1 MIPTV
6 ETFDTSPIHE
16 GDRVDYWNSA
26 ARNVFDAIEV
36 EPASRHFAGRMRRR
50 SFGGVQL
57 ATVDSTAVAI
67 QGLASS
73 KLKGVYLMMNE
84 RGSCEMQQRGRR
96 NRLLTGE
103 LTVLCAHEPYRLE
116 CSREHRTHVLY
127 VPGPGLDQA
136 LDAHVAVAHRGV
148 ESELLGAFIG
158 RLGNLD
164 MKEQTTGNLLD
175 TTLNL
180 IRLTWPGPHT
190 PPARGNAAA
199 WRERLRRYVEQ
210 HLGDPALDADHI
222 ATHFGISSRYVQM
235 LFSRTNTTVSQVI
248 LERRLQTVA
257 ERLRHE
263 PQRRICDVALEA
275 GFNDVS
281 HFCRRFRERFGISAR
296 EYRNRHCSAK

>member
-1 MIPTV
+1 MIPTT
-6 ETFDTSPIHE
+6 ETFDTAPIQE
-16 GDRVDYWNSA
+16 GARVRYWNSA

-50 SFGGVQL
+50 TFGAVQL

-73 KLKGVYLMMNE
+73 KLNGIYLMINE
-84 RGSCEMQQRGRR
+84 RGSCDMQQRDRR
-96 NRLLTGE
+96 SRLLAGE

-127 VPGPGLDQA
+127 VPGPNLDQV
-136 LDAHVAVAHRGV
+136 LGEHVAVAHRGT
-148 ESELLGAFIG
+148 ESELLVAFIA

-164 MKEQTTGNLLD
+164 MKAQTTGNLLD

-180 IRLTWPGPHT
+180 IRLTWPGPRT
-190 PPARGNAAA
+190 PPARANAGA
-199 WRERLRRYVEQ
+199 WRERLCRYVEQ
-210 HLGDPALDADHI
+210 HLGDPDLDADGV
-222 ATHFGISSRYVQM
+222 AGHFGISARYVQM
-235 LFSRTNTTVSQVI
+235 IFARADTTLSQLI

-257 ERLRHE
+257 ERLRSD

-281 HFCRRFRERFGISAR
+281 HFCRRFHDRFGVSAR
-296 EYRNRHCSAK
+296 EYRARHCS

>member
-1 MIPTV
+1 MIPSV
-6 ETFDTSPIHE
+6 ETFDTAPIQE
-16 GDRVDYWNSA
+16 GARVRYWNNA

-36 EPASRHFAGRMRRR
+36 EPATHRFAGRLRRR
-50 SFGGVQL
+50 SFGAVQL

-67 QGLASS
+67 HGLASS
-73 KLKGVYLMMNE
+73 KLNGIYLMVNE

-127 VPGPGLDQA
+127 VPGSNLDEA
-136 LDAHVAVAHRGV
+136 LDAQIAVAHRGV

-164 MKEQTTGNLLD
+164 MKQQTTGNLLD

-180 IRLTWPGPHT
+180 IRLTWPGPRT

-199 WRERLRRYVEQ
+199 WRERLRRHVEQ
-210 HLGDPALDADHI
+210 HLGDPELDAEGI
-222 ATHFGISSRYVQM
+222 ARHFGISSRYVQM
-235 LFSRTNTTVSQVI
+235 IFARAKTTLSQHI
-248 LERRLQTVA
+248 LERRLQCVA

-263 PQRRICDVALEA
+263 PQRRICDIALEA

-281 HFCRRFRERFGISAR
+281 HFCRRFRERFGVSAR
-296 EYRNRHCSAK
+296 DYRARHCSTE